1 MLSALAD
8 GVSEISG
15 LLEGDDVLATLRAF
29 RAMGVEADGPE
40 NGVIRVQ
47 GVGVEGLAAPAAPL
61 DMGNSGTA
69 MRLLCGVLAAQSF
82 SSLLAGDD
90 SLSTRPMRRVAA
102 PLTRMGA
109 TVETSEDGTPPI
121 RISGATR
128 LQGIDYDM
136 PVASAQVKSA
146 ILLAGLY
153 AQGRT
158 CVREPQPTRDHTERM
173 LRAFNYP
180 CETRGNEVCV
190 SGNGRLAA
198 TSIDVPA
205 DISSAA
211 FFMVAASIV
220 PRSRL
225 LLRHVGVNPTRS
237 GVIDILLGMGADIS
251 MLDPR
256 EICGEPVADIEV
268 KYAGLKGI
276 EIDPTLVPS
285 AIDEFPVI
293 CVAAACAQGETRI
306 SGAQELRHKES
317 DRIAAMCDGLSALG
331 VQVEE
336 QADGL
341 VIRES
346 VIGGGEVDSIGD
358 HRIAMSFAIAGAVAE
373 SAVTVNNCGSV
384 ATSFPGF
391 IELARSAGLVIRA
404 ESV

>member
-8 GVSEISG
+8 GVSQISG

-29 RAMGVEADGPE
+29 RAMGVEVDGPE

-69 MRLLCGVLAAQSF
+69 MRLLCGVLAAQPF
-82 SSLLAGDD
+82 SSRLTGDD

-128 LQGIDYDM
+128 LQAIDYDM
-136 PVASAQVKSA
+136 PVASAQVKSS

-158 CVREPQPTRDHTERM
+158 CIREPQPTRDHTERM
-173 LRAFNYP
+173 LRAFSYP
-180 CETRGNEVCV
+180 CKIRGNEVCV
-190 SGNGRLAA
+190 SGGGRLAA

-225 LLRHVGVNPTRS
+225 LLRHVGVNPARS
-237 GVIDILLGMGADIS
+237 GVINILRGMGADIS
-251 MLDPR
+251 LLDPQ
-256 EICGEPVADIEV
+256 EICGEPVADIEI

-276 EIDPTLVPS
+276 DIDPALVPS

-293 CVAAACAQGETRI
+293 CVAAACAEGETRI

-317 DRIAAMCDGLSALG
+317 DHIAAMCDGLSALG

-336 QADGL
+336 QGDGL

-346 VIGGGEVDSIGD
+346 VIGGGEVDSLGD

-373 SAVTVNNCGSV
+373 SAVIVNNCGSV

-391 IELARSAGLVIRA
+391 IEFARSAGLVIRT